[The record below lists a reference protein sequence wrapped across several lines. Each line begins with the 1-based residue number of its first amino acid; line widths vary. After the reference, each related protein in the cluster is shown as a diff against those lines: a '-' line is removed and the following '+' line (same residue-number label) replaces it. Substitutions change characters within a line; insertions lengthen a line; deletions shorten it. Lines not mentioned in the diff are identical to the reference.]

1 MSNQMKAIEEKTDF
15 DFGFSMEFASQAD
28 YDAYTAHPDHVKFV
42 EERWKK
48 EVVRFQEIDF
58 VNV

>member
-1 MSNQMKAIEEKTDF
+1 MKAIEEKTDF

>member
-28 YDAYTAHPDHVKFV
+28 YDAYNAHPDHVKFV

-58 VNV
+58 MNV